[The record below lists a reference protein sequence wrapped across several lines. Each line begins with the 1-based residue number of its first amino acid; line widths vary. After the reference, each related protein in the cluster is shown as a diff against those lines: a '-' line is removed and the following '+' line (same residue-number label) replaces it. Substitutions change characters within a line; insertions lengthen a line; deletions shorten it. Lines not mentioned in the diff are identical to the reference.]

1 MPRAICVL
9 SLGVFA
15 MVTSEFVVAGLMR
28 QLADGLGVTVP
39 QIGYLITAF
48 AVAMAAGGPVL
59 TAALMRLAP
68 KTALMLLFAV
78 FLAGNVLAATATATG
93 YGTMLVTASSP
104 ASPRRRSS
112 ASASR

>member
-1 MPRAICVL
+1 M
-9 SLGVFA
+9 
-15 MVTSEFVVAGLMR
+15 
-28 QLADGLGVTVP
+28 P

-78 FLAGNVLAATATATG
+78 FLAGNVLAATATG